1 MSELAE
7 RIKLGDRQAFSELY
21 DAYSASIHGV
31 VLSIVKTDAAAQD
44 IVQDVFIKV
53 WKSIASYSNKKGT
66 IFTWILNIARNTSI
80 DYLRKNKKIVLVENQ
95 TLSSDVD
102 ISIASATEQRID
114 HIGLRQFIDK
124 LEPEYRQVIEFLY
137 FSGFTQQEMA
147 DELDMALGTVKTRS
161 RKAVQE
167 LNKLMRSLLLLWT

>member
-7 RIKLGDRQAFSELY
+7 RIKQGDQQAFSELY
-21 DAYSASIHGV
+21 DAYSSSIYGV
-31 VLSIVKTDAAAQD
+31 VLSIVKSDAAAED
-44 IVQDVFIKV
+44 IVQDVFVKV

-66 IFTWILNIARNTSI
+66 IFTWILNIARNASI
-80 DYLRKNKKIVLVENQ
+80 DYLRKNKKMVLVENQ

-102 ISIASATEQRID
+102 ISMSNSTEQKID

-137 FSGFTQQEMA
+137 FNGYTQSEMA
-147 DELDMALGTVKTRS
+147 DELNMALGTVKTRS

-167 LNKLMRSLLLLWT
+167 LMKLMRFILLWT

>member
-1 MSELAE
+1 MSEIAE
-7 RIKLGDRQAFSELY
+7 RIKQGDKQAFSELY
-21 DAYSASIHGV
+21 DAYSSSIYGV
-31 VLSIVKTDAAAQD
+31 VLSIVKSEAAAED

-66 IFTWILNIARNTSI
+66 IFTWILNIARNTAI
-80 DYLRKNKKIVLVENQ
+80 DYLRKNKKMVVVENQ
-95 TLSSDVD
+95 ILSSNVD
-102 ISIASATEQRID
+102 TSMASATEQRID

-124 LEPEYRQVIEFLY
+124 LDPEYRQVIEFLY
-137 FSGFTQQEMA
+137 FSGYTQQEMA

-167 LNKLMRSLLLLWT
+167 LIKLMRSLLLLWT